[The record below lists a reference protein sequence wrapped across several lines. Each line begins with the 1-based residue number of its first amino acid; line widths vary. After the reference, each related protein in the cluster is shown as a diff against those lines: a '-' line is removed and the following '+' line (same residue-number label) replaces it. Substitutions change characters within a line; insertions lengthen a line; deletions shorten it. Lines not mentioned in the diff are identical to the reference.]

1 MSRTFYMIHC
11 LTEAVGMLVCSVYN
25 VAEGWSKV
33 HKYQSGVPSWK
44 MLVSWCVR
52 VYGSHHHIWYH
63 SFTCVWLCD
72 LCLCRLAWVRL
83 TAFDL
88 KKSGL
93 VILALYCSYINN
105 INLFKVSEFYVL
117 SMFLFYSVG

>member
-1 MSRTFYMIHC
+1 
-11 LTEAVGMLVCSVYN
+11 MLVCSVYHMYN

-44 MLVSWCVR
+44 MLVMVC

-63 SFTCVWLCD
+63 SFTCVWVCEF
-72 LCLCRLAWVRL
+72 CLCWLAWVRL
-83 TAFDL
+83 TAIDL
-88 KKSGL
+88 KKSGF

-105 INLFKVSEFYVL
+105 INLLK
-117 SMFLFYSVG
+117 

>member
-1 MSRTFYMIHC
+1 MLQKGGAKCTNTKVVFPNGKC
-11 LTEAVGMLVCSVYN
+11 LYRGVCVCM
-25 VAEGWSKV
+25 V
-33 HKYQSGVPSWK
+33 
-44 MLVSWCVR
+44 
-52 VYGSHHHIWYH
+52 HIWYH
-63 SFTCVWLCD
+63 SFTCVWLCE

-93 VILALYCSYINN
+93 VIFALYCSYINS

-117 SMFLFYSVG
+117 SVFLSYSVG